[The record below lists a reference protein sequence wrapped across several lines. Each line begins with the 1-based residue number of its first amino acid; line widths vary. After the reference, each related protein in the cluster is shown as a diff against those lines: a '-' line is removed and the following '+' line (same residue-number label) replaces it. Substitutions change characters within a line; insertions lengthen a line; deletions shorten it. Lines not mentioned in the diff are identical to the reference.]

1 MKHNKDAA
9 LRPAHGEKV
18 AEGRMRGPSVQNV
31 EPLTR
36 LRHPLP
42 AAAGRGATLFVA
54 ALLLIAADSHAA
66 VAQSEEKEL
75 ADLLNIVQ
83 QETDVA
89 TKTRLNS
96 DYVPGTVTVLEGDEL
111 EALGVRTA
119 GEALGLVPGMESV
132 MNDRAAASV
141 IVRGLDFPFNAG
153 NTQVLLN
160 GVPVARQ
167 DGGFNTSALLI
178 PVEQIDRIEVIRG
191 PGSVVYGDFAF
202 MGLVNIITRKQGT
215 RVLLRGEQPHR
226 TETGAARIGSK
237 NGAPFTYSFN
247 ASHMHSDDTMAPST
261 IAKAAEQRTYLVG
274 NIAFAG
280 LSLTA
285 QGVHRNFLPS
295 TNTNRVRETTW
306 DTEAKYNREL
316 RKGLAA
322 ELRFIHV
329 HNDISEP
336 VDILNGG
343 LSKIGANV
351 TWSGLRKQTLL
362 AGADWSRSGLDNAF
376 HAPPPSPGQPLGT
389 PQLFAHDVHREITG
403 AVLQDQIDI
412 SEALTLTLGGRY
424 DRYSDL
430 DDRFTPRISVVWRV
444 NDRNIVKAQYA
455 EGFRPPTFF
464 EFYQTP
470 APGTVPRYPFETN
483 ATSELNYVYRNT
495 GRVGRITLFH
505 SELSDMIRP
514 GGVVVKGDAWAQGAE
529 VEWSQELGSKL
540 KVGSNVSYAET
551 FDPRVP
557 NGGGANRITP
567 KYLGNA
573 TALYRMLPN
582 LILGGRLYYV
592 GDRIAGKGYNTVD
605 LTISRQDLFVPGLGL
620 RAGVKNGFNDDVTY
634 LTSRPNGTVGVSAW
648 PKRSAWVEVS
658 WKE

>member
-1 MKHNKDAA
+1 MKYTTTT
-9 LRPAHGEKV
+9 
-18 AEGRMRGPSVQNV
+18 AEGRMRGRSAQEA

-36 LRHPLP
+36 PFARLRATLSPQ
-42 AAAGRGATLFVA
+42 AGRGLIFA
-54 ALLLIAADSHAA
+54 ALLLFAVNAHAGAAA
-66 VAQSEEKEL
+66 AQSEEKEL
-75 ADLLNIVQ
+75 TDLLTIVQ

-96 DYVPGTVTVLEGDEL
+96 DYVPGIVTVLEGDEL

-119 GEALGLVPGMESV
+119 GEALGLVPGMESI

-167 DGGFNTSALLI
+167 DGGFNTAVLLV

-202 MGLVNIITRKQGT
+202 MGLINIITRKQGT

-226 TETGAARIGSK
+226 TELGAARIGSK
-237 NGAPFTYSFN
+237 SGAPFVYSFN
-247 ASHMHSDDTMAPST
+247 VSHLESDDAMAPAFINRAS
-261 IAKAAEQRTYLVG
+261 EERTFLIG
-274 NIAFAG
+274 NVAFGG

-285 QGVHRNFLPS
+285 QGVHRDFLPS
-295 TNTNRVRETTW
+295 TNTNRSRETTW

-316 RKGLAA
+316 RKGVAA
-322 ELRFIHV
+322 ELRFTHL

-336 VDILNGG
+336 VDILSGG
-343 LSKIGANV
+343 MTKLAANV

-376 HAPPPSPGQPLGT
+376 HTPPPPPGQPLGA

-412 SEALTLTLGGRY
+412 NEAVTLTLGGRY

-430 DDRFTPRISVVWRV
+430 DHRFTPRISVVWRL
-444 NDRNIVKAQYA
+444 NDRNILKAQYA
-455 EGFRPPTFF
+455 EGYRPPTFF
-464 EFYQTP
+464 ELFQP
-470 APGTVPRYPFETN
+470 PPPGSHPRYPFETN
-483 ATSELNYVYRNT
+483 ATSELNYVYRNS
-495 GRVGRITLFH
+495 GRVGRVTLFH
-505 SELSDMIRP
+505 SMLSNMIRP
-514 GGVVVKGDAWAQGAE
+514 GGVVVNGDAWAQGAE
-529 VEWSQELGSKL
+529 VEWSQELGSRL
-540 KVGSNVSYAET
+540 KIGSNVSYVET

-557 NGGGANRITP
+557 GGGGANRITP

-573 TALYRMLPN
+573 TALYRFLPN
-582 LILGGRLYYV
+582 WVLGGRLYYV
-592 GDRIAGKGYNTVD
+592 GGRIAGAGYNTVD
-605 LTISRQDLFVPGLGL
+605 LTVSRQDLFVPGLGI

-634 LTSRPNGTVGVSAW
+634 LTARPTGETSVSAW
-648 PKRSAWVEVS
+648 PKRSVWVQVS
-658 WKE
+658 WISR